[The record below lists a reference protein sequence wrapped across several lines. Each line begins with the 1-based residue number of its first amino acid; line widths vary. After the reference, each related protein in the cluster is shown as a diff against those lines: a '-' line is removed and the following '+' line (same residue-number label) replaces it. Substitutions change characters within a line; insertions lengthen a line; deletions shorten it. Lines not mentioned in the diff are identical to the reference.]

1 MGSVVDKKVKHAL
14 AAAER
19 ICRERGAR
27 LTETRRR
34 VLELILE
41 AGQPIG
47 AYNLL
52 GRLSGQPMP
61 TTVYRAIDFLLAQKF
76 IHRIESLNAFVAC
89 LDSDHPHESQFV
101 ICSDCGATEE
111 LHDDAIVASIR
122 RHGRSL
128 GFKIASQAVKVP
140 VACANS
146 QGTGRSPRKTH

>member
-1 MGSVVDKKVKHAL
+1 MGSAVGKKVKQAL

-19 ICRERGAR
+19 ICRERGVR

-41 AGQPIG
+41 AGQPTG
-47 AYNLL
+47 AYSLL

-128 GFKIASQAVKVP
+128 GFKIDSQVVEVRGVCA
-140 VACANS
+140 AC
-146 QGTGRSPRKTH
+146 QGAER

>member
-1 MGSVVDKKVKHAL
+1 MAGRKIRHAL
-14 AAAER
+14 ATAER
-19 ICRERGAR
+19 ICRERGVR

-47 AYNLL
+47 AYGLL
-52 GRLSGQPMP
+52 GQLAGQPMP

-89 LDSDHPHESQFV
+89 LDSAHPHESQFV
-101 ICSDCGATEE
+101 ICSDCGSTEE
-111 LHDDAIVASIR
+111 LHDEAIVASIR

-128 GFKIASQAVKVP
+128 GFKIDSQVVEVRGVCA
-140 VACANS
+140 AC
-146 QGTGRSPRKTH
+146 QGAMR

>member
-1 MGSVVDKKVKHAL
+1 MAGNKIKQAL
-14 AAAER
+14 ATAER
-19 ICRERGAR
+19 VCRERGVR

-47 AYNLL
+47 AYGLL
-52 GRLSGQPMP
+52 GQLSGQPMP
-61 TTVYRAIDFLLAQKF
+61 TTVYRAIDFLLGQKF

-101 ICSDCGATEE
+101 ICSDCGLTEE

-128 GFKIASQAVKVP
+128 GFKIDSQVVEVRGVCA
-140 VACANS
+140 AC
-146 QGTGRSPRKTH
+146 QGGGR

>member
-1 MGSVVDKKVKHAL
+1 MAGKQVKQAL
-14 AAAER
+14 ATAER
-19 ICRERGAR
+19 ICRERGVR

-47 AYNLL
+47 AYGLL

-61 TTVYRAIDFLLAQKF
+61 TTVYRAIDFLLGQKF

-101 ICSDCGATEE
+101 ICSDCGLTEE

-128 GFKIASQAVKVP
+128 GFKIDTQVVEVRGICAACQGAV
-140 VACANS
+140 
-146 QGTGRSPRKTH
+146 R

>member
-1 MGSVVDKKVKHAL
+1 MGSAVGKKVKQAL

-19 ICRERGAR
+19 ICRERGVR

-41 AGQPIG
+41 AGQPTG
-47 AYNLL
+47 AYSLL
-52 GRLSGQPMP
+52 GGLSGQPMP

-128 GFKIASQAVKVP
+128 GFKIDSQVVEVRGVCA
-140 VACANS
+140 AC
-146 QGTGRSPRKTH
+146 QGAER

>member
-1 MGSVVDKKVKHAL
+1 MAGRKIKHAL
-14 AAAER
+14 ATAER
-19 ICRERGAR
+19 ICRERGVR

-47 AYNLL
+47 AYGLL
-52 GRLSGQPMP
+52 GQLAGQPMP

-101 ICSDCGATEE
+101 ICSDCGSTEE
-111 LHDDAIVASIR
+111 LHDEAIVASIR
-122 RHGRSL
+122 RHGRWL
-128 GFKIASQAVKVP
+128 GFKSDSQVVEVRGVCA
-140 VACANS
+140 AC
-146 QGTGRSPRKTH
+146 QGAMR

>member
-1 MGSVVDKKVKHAL
+1 MAGKKIKQAL
-14 AAAER
+14 ATAER
-19 ICRERGAR
+19 ICRERSVR

-47 AYNLL
+47 AYGLL
-52 GRLSGQPMP
+52 GRLTGQPMP
-61 TTVYRAIDFLLAQKF
+61 PTVYRAIDFLLAQKF

-128 GFKIASQAVKVP
+128 GFKIDSQVVEVRGVCA
-140 VACANS
+140 AC
-146 QGTGRSPRKTH
+146 QGAER

>member
-1 MGSVVDKKVKHAL
+1 MASAIDKKVKRAL
-14 AAAER
+14 ATAER
-19 ICRERGAR
+19 ICRERGVR

-47 AYNLL
+47 AYGLL
-52 GRLSGQPMP
+52 GRLSGHPMP
-61 TTVYRAIDFLLAQKF
+61 PTVYRAIDFLLAQKF

-101 ICSDCGATEE
+101 ICRDCGSTEE

-122 RHGRSL
+122 RHGQSL
-128 GFKIASQAVKVP
+128 GFRIDSQIVEVRGVCA
-140 VACANS
+140 ACRGAA
-146 QGTGRSPRKTH
+146 R

>member
-1 MGSVVDKKVKHAL
+1 MAGRKIKHAL
-14 AAAER
+14 ATAER
-19 ICRERGAR
+19 ICRERGVR

-47 AYNLL
+47 AYGLL
-52 GRLSGQPMP
+52 GQLAGQPMP
-61 TTVYRAIDFLLAQKF
+61 TTVYRAIEFLLAQKF

-101 ICSDCGATEE
+101 ICSDCGSTEE
-111 LHDDAIVASIR
+111 LHDEAIVASIR

-128 GFKIASQAVKVP
+128 GFKIDSQVVEVRGVCA
-140 VACANS
+140 AC
-146 QGTGRSPRKTH
+146 QGAMR

>member
-1 MGSVVDKKVKHAL
+1 MGSAAGKKVKQAL

-19 ICRERGAR
+19 ICRERGVR

-41 AGQPIG
+41 AGQPTG

-128 GFKIASQAVKVP
+128 GFKIDSQVVEVRGVCA
-140 VACANS
+140 AC
-146 QGTGRSPRKTH
+146 QGAER

>member
-1 MGSVVDKKVKHAL
+1 MGDKRVKQAL

-19 ICRERGAR
+19 ICRERGVR

-47 AYNLL
+47 AYGLL

-61 TTVYRAIDFLLAQKF
+61 TTVYRAIDFLLAQQF
-76 IHRIESLNAFVAC
+76 VHRIESLNAFVAC

-101 ICSDCGATEE
+101 ICSDCGSTEE
-111 LHDDAIVASIR
+111 LHDEAIVASIR

-128 GFKIASQAVKVP
+128 GFKIDSQVVEVRGICA
-140 VACANS
+140 AC
-146 QGTGRSPRKTH
+146 QGVGR